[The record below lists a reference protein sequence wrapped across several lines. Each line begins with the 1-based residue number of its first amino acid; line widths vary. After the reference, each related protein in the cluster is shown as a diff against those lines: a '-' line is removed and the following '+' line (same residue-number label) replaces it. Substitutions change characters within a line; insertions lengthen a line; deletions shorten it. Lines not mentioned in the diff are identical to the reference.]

1 MALGKPPRPDRSRLG
16 SRRDAGTERARLRA
30 SRRSDGDDRL
40 CGPARGDDDGAQ
52 PRGRCEHDRDV
63 DAARPDL
70 SARGALV
77 WQAGDANGPEWTSV
91 GEGKRVSVSVDL
103 GGRRSH
109 ITKTKQN

>member
-63 DAARPDL
+63 DAARPDR
-70 SARGALV
+70 S
-77 WQAGDANGPEWTSV
+77 EEHTSELQSLMRTSYDV
-91 GEGKRVSVSVDL
+91 FRVKK
-103 GGRRSH
+103 
-109 ITKTKQN
+109 KTHKYKTNRY